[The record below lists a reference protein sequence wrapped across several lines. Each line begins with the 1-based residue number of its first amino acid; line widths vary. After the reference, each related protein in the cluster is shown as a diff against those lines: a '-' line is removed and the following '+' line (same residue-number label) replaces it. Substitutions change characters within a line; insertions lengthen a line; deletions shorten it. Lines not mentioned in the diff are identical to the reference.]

1 MAGRPGIRAKLS
13 AALLLAV
20 VLAAAASAWVA
31 VHVYGAFSEDTTH
44 RELVAARRTVQ
55 AVLDLRQEAA
65 LGHAEVLAQRDD
77 VRAAIVARD
86 REALVRLGRRFQQ
99 EQGLDVVV
107 ITDAAGVVL
116 ARGHAPAQYG
126 DDASE
131 FVTVR
136 GALHGLA
143 LATIRRAPIIR
154 LGTTGGAPVF
164 ERRPPYRVMGTVT
177 AGFGLGQS
185 FVADLKKTIGF
196 DVSFILDGA
205 RHVTTL
211 PGSHAPHPAALAA
224 AGAPGETPPVDLR
237 VGREEYRAVYA
248 ALRGRDSSAAVGG
261 IEIAKDLSGEK
272 AARARVVWTIACA
285 VSLLSLGILGI
296 GLWLSA
302 RITGPLNRLM
312 RAAGGVGSGDLGH
325 RVQVDGDDEVGRL
338 ALAFNQMAE
347 GIQRAQAEVSASEE
361 RYRDLYE
368 NAPSGYLSVAGDGR
382 ITQCNLAMVALLG
395 VGSPQDLIGRPVM
408 DLWADTPSD
417 RERAVALARRLYA
430 GEDLPPQE
438 VQIRR
443 EDGSAIWVTASV
455 SATRDPDGAVVLFH
469 GSVVDITE
477 HKRGEAALRESETR
491 YRSLFDNMVE
501 GLAYCRMLFEDG
513 QPQDF
518 IYLDVNEAFHT
529 LTGLKNVV
537 GRNVSEV
544 IPGIR
549 ESNPELF
556 DRYGRVSLTGQPER
570 FETYVAALKM
580 WLSISVYCP
589 EKEHFVAVFD
599 VITKRKRA
607 EEEIKNLAKFPSENP
622 NPVLRLDPEGVVL
635 YANDTGQLL
644 LHEWGCAVGDNAPK
658 RWCDLTAQVLLN
670 GASQVADVECGEKAY
685 SFVVAPIAEAGYVN
699 LYGRDITERKR
710 AEEQREGLA
719 RVASGLTGSLD
730 VSEVGPRI
738 VNSVVPLLRA
748 HSAGLSLL
756 HPDGSLET
764 LAVSDPPGLY
774 LAPGEVLP
782 AGVGI
787 SARVIASR
795 QAESS
800 ADLLAEPDLVVSGS
814 LRRRIEESGEG
825 ARLAV
830 PLRAGGQVIGVLSV
844 ADATGRQFSEAEATM
859 LQTFADQAAIAIAN
873 ARLYDQVKAS
883 GERLRALSRRLME
896 VQEAEQRGLAR
907 ELHDE
912 LGQSLSALRITL
924 ETAQG
929 APGGGAASTAL
940 AEAIRLADEVLG
952 QVRDLSLH
960 LRPSVLDDLGLVPA
974 LRWYLQ
980 RQRQRT
986 GLDLRLEA
994 DLGEIR
1000 LPPGVETA
1008 CFRVAQEALTNAA
1021 RHSGASRVEVLA
1033 ALRDGEVLLI
1043 MRDDG
1048 RGFDVDAARARA
1060 RHGESLGLLGMEER
1074 VVLLG
1079 GRIDIVSAAGR
1090 GTEISVR
1097 LPLAGEPDILAREG
1111 MEER

>member
-20 VLAAAASAWVA
+20 VLAAGASAWVA

-44 RELVAARRTVQ
+44 RELVVARRTVQ

-86 REALVRLGRRFQQ
+86 REALVRLGRRCQQ
-99 EQGLDVVV
+99 EHGLDVVV

-154 LGTTGGAPVF
+154 LGATGGAPVF

-177 AGFGLGQS
+177 VGFGLGQS

-205 RHVTTL
+205 RYVTTL
-211 PGSHAPHPAALAA
+211 PSSHAPHPVALAET
-224 AGAPGETPPVDLR
+224 GAPGETPPVDLR
-237 VGREEYRAVYA
+237 VGREEYRAVYT
-248 ALRGRDSSAAVGG
+248 ALRGRDGRAAVGG
-261 IEIAKDLSGEK
+261 IEIAKDLRGEK
-272 AARARVVWTIACA
+272 AARARVVWTIAGA
-285 VSLLSLGILGI
+285 VSLLSVGILGI

-302 RITGPLNRLM
+302 RITGPLSRLM

-325 RVQVDGDDEVGRL
+325 RVQVDGDDEVARL
-338 ALAFNQMAE
+338 ALAFNEMTE
-347 GIQRAQAEVSASEE
+347 GIERAQAEVSASEE
-361 RYRDLYE
+361 RFRDLYE
-368 NAPSGYLSVAGDGR
+368 NAPIAYFSAGPD
-382 ITQCNLAMVALLG
+382 
-395 VGSPQDLIGRPVM
+395 DLIRRCNREAVELTGRMSTEDLVGRPAT
-408 DLWADTPSD
+408 DLYADTACGK
-417 RERAVALARRLYA
+417 EKAAVIRARA
-430 GEDLPPQE
+430 
-438 VQIRR
+438 
-443 EDGSAIWVTASV
+443 
-455 SATRDPDGAVVLFH
+455 F
-469 GSVVDITE
+469 
-477 HKRGEAALRESETR
+477 RGEEVRGEELQMKRADGTLIWISLTVNTVRDAGGAILETR
-491 YRSLFDNMVE
+491 S
-501 GLAYCRMLFEDG
+501 
-513 QPQDF
+513 
-518 IYLDVNEAFHT
+518 I
-529 LTGLKNVV
+529 
-537 GRNVSEV
+537 
-544 IPGIR
+544 
-549 ESNPELF
+549 
-556 DRYGRVSLTGQPER
+556 
-570 FETYVAALKM
+570 VA
-580 WLSISVYCP
+580 
-589 EKEHFVAVFD
+589 
-599 VITKRKRA
+599 
-607 EEEIKNLAKFPSENP
+607 
-622 NPVLRLDPEGVVL
+622 
-635 YANDTGQLL
+635 
-644 LHEWGCAVGDNAPK
+644 
-658 RWCDLTAQVLLN
+658 
-670 GASQVADVECGEKAY
+670 
-685 SFVVAPIAEAGYVN
+685 
-699 LYGRDITERKR
+699 DITERKR
-710 AEEQREGLA
+710 AEEQRQGLA

-730 VSEVGPRI
+730 VSEIGPRI

-764 LAVSDPPGLY
+764 LAVSDPPGRY
-774 LAPGEVLP
+774 SAPGEVLP

-844 ADATGRQFSEAEATM
+844 ADATGRQFSEAEATL
-859 LQTFADQAAIAIAN
+859 LQVFADQAALALENARLFGEEARERREADLLARVASAMSASLTLDTVLQRVAEAAHQLCASDMSRVALRVPGSEAMRFRHGVGFRAPGWDTTLIEPGKGFGGRVLLTGRPARTENYEQDPAVGKEYLDLAREEGVVTGLVVPVRIRGRAEGLLFVFNGSPRVFTDRDERVLVRLAHHAAIAIAN
-873 ARLYDQVKAS
+873 AALYERVNTS
-883 GERLRALSRRLME
+883 GERLRVLSRRLME
-896 VQEAEQRGLAR
+896 VREDEQRALAR

-912 LGQSLSALRITL
+912 LGQSLTALRITL
-924 ETAQG
+924 ETVQG
-929 APGGGAASTAL
+929 APGGGASSSCL
-940 AEAIRLADEVLG
+940 GEAIRLADEVLG
-952 QVRDLSLH
+952 QVRALSLH

-980 RQRQRT
+980 RQGQRT

-994 DLGEIR
+994 DLGKIR
-1000 LPPGVETA
+1000 LPPGVETVS
-1008 CFRVAQEALTNAA
+1008 FRVVQEALTNAA
-1021 RHSGASRVEVLA
+1021 RHSGASRVEVVV
-1033 ALRDGEVLLI
+1033 ALRDGQVLLVV
-1043 MRDDG
+1043 RDNG